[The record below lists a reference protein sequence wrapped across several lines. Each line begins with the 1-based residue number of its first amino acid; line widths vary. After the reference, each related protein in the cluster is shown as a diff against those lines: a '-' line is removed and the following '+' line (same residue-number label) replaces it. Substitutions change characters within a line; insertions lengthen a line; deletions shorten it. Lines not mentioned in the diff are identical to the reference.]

1 MGRTA
6 GLSPFNVNAVPLV
19 QRSIAAAGIST
30 SYAIVGSQFAAPVVW
45 LGIVSTLDQT
55 VQISFNGVDDWLPI
69 VAGGLLV
76 IDLKSDNIVL
86 SGIKAVYVKEIGN
99 PTSGSLYVGGFST

>member
-1 MGRTA
+1 MTA
-6 GLSPFNVNAVPLV
+6 GLSPFTVKAVPLV

-30 SYAIVGSQFAAPVVW
+30 AYAIVGTQFAAPVVW

-55 VQISFNGVDDWLPI
+55 VQVSFNGVDDWLPI

-76 IDLKSDNIVL
+76 IDEKANGIVI
-86 SGIKAVYVKEIGN
+86 SGIRGIYVKEIGN